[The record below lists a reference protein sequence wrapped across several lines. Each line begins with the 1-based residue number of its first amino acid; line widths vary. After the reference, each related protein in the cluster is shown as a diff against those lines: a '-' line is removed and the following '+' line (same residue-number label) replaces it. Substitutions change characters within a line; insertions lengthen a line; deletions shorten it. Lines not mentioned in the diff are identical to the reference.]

1 MGGGIDVW
9 APWLSAD
16 ESAKPTGAS
25 RTIGNPVGRTGDHC
39 FGNQRLLRLEDLAR
53 VCVESVSED
62 VVCTVFC
69 LFFTI
74 LFITTVSIKMES

>member
-53 VCVESVSED
+53 VRVRGCRVYS
-62 VVCTVFC
+62 
-69 LFFTI
+69 L
-74 LFITTVSIKMES
+74 LFIFHNTFHYNR